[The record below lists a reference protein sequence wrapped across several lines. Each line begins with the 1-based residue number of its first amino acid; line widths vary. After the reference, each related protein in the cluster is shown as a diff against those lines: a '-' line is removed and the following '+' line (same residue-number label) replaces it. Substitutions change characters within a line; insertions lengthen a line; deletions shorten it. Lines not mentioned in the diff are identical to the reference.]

1 LIKVKLARILVVA
14 SALLG
19 MLAIAA
25 PAPSQWEQPASQLAE
40 QVAGILGPGQ
50 AQLTIR
56 NLSTLSASEIPTI
69 RRLLEQDLKA
79 HGVVTSGAESANLI
93 RITLSESARERM
105 WVAEVVEGNETRVAM
120 IHFDR
125 IKAQQA
131 QTMDGLTLRK
141 QVVLT
146 VRKPI
151 LGAFET
157 GERLIAIEPE
167 QIVVYGRAADGWQ
180 EQKTVSIEQKRPLT
194 RDPRAIVQSAT
205 GQGFEAWLAGTECT
219 GIPDSQDTTSGWAI
233 RCTESDDPWIIL
245 QSQTMTPGG
254 DATTGAATPALKAF
268 FNASRNYFTGVV
280 TPSLG
285 VDLPPFYSASLL
297 PRPVGGAALL
307 INGIDGRVQL
317 EDQGKV
323 KSVEGTRD
331 WGSDIA
337 VLHSVCGAGSQ
348 VIVSGSGEADSD
360 SLRAYQLPA
369 QEAIAV
375 SAPLTMAGSVTAIWS
390 AQDGKSVMVAV
401 RNAASEYEVD
411 RVTALCN

>member
-1 LIKVKLARILVVA
+1 MVA
-14 SALLG
+14 GALLG

-25 PAPSQWEQPASQLAE
+25 QAPSQWEQPASQLAE

-56 NLSTLSASEIPTI
+56 NLSTLSASEIPAI

-93 RITLSESARERM
+93 RITLSESARERI

-120 IHFDR
+120 IHFDLTR
-125 IKAQQA
+125 AQQA

-146 VRKPI
+146 SRRPI

-157 GERLIAIEPE
+157 ADKLIAIEPE
-167 QIVVYGRAADGWQ
+167 QIVVYARAAEGWQ

-205 GQGFEAWLAGTECT
+205 GQGFAAWLAGTECT
-219 GIPDSQDTTSGWAI
+219 GIPDSQDTASGWAI
-233 RCTESDDPWIIL
+233 HCAESDDPWIIL
-245 QSQTMTPGG
+245 QPQPMTPGG
-254 DATTGAATPALKAF
+254 DATTSVAPALKAF

-285 VDLPPFYSASLL
+285 VDLPPFYSAALL

-307 INGIDGRVQL
+307 INGIDGKVQL

-323 KSVEGTRD
+323 KSVAGTRD
-331 WGSDIA
+331 WGSDVA
-337 VLHSVCGAGSQ
+337 VLHSGCGAGSQ

-369 QEAIAV
+369 QEAVAV

-390 AQDGKSVMVAV
+390 AQDGKSVMVAA
-401 RNAASEYEVD
+401 RNAATEYEVD

>member
-1 LIKVKLARILVVA
+1 MVA
-14 SALLG
+14 SALFG

-56 NLSTLSASEIPTI
+56 NLSTLPASEIPTI

-105 WVAEVVEGNETRVAM
+105 WVAEVVEGSETRVAM
-120 IHFDR
+120 VHFDLTR
-125 IKAQQA
+125 AQEA

-146 VRKPI
+146 SRKPI

-157 GERLIAIEPE
+157 AERLIAIEPE
-167 QIVVYGRAADGWQ
+167 QIVVYDRAADGWQ

-194 RDPRAIVQSAT
+194 RDPRAIVQSAA
-205 GQGFEAWLAGTECT
+205 GQGFTAWLAGTECT
-219 GIPDSQDTTSGWAI
+219 GIPDSQDTASGWAI
-233 RCTESDDPWIIL
+233 HCTESDDPWIIL
-245 QSQTMTPGG
+245 QPQPMTPGG

-280 TPSLG
+280 TPSIG
-285 VDLPPFYSASLL
+285 VDLPPFYSAALL

-307 INGIDGRVQL
+307 IIGIDGRVQL
-317 EDQGKV
+317 EDQGKI
-323 KSVEGTRD
+323 KSAAGTRD
-331 WGSDIA
+331 WGSDVA
-337 VLHSVCGAGSQ
+337 VLHSGCGAGSQ

-369 QEAIAV
+369 QEAVAI
-375 SAPLTMAGSVTAIWS
+375 SAPLTMAGSVTALWS
-390 AQDGKSVMVAV
+390 AQDGRSVMAAV